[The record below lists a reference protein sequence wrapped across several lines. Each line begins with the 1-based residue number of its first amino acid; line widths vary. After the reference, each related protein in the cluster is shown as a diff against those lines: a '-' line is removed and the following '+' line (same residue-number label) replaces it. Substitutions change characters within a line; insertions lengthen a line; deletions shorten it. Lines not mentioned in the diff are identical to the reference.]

1 MKIYSESRLIV
12 NECICTTH
20 MTTKYYKIKY
30 KLWVFFFF
38 FPPENQSC
46 NSFEAKKKKT
56 HGYELINKLISIK
69 LRYRWRWRIHWF
81 QSAKRRASLLVPIL
95 WEPKRSRSRSIWRS
109 PIQSHAWSEC
119 WPQFHRSP
127 NTDQK
132 IDQDKTNRLL
142 LRK

>member
-1 MKIYSESRLIV
+1 MSAFAQLTWQQ
-12 NECICTTH
+12 N
-20 MTTKYYKIKY
+20 TKTSNASYE
-30 KLWVFFFF
+30 FFFF
-38 FPPENQSC
+38 FFFSKNQSC
-46 NSFEAKKKKT
+46 NSFEAKKKP

-132 IDQDKTNRLL
+132 IDQDRTKQIDCC
-142 LRK
+142 